1 MALDLEQKE
10 PVKVG
15 LSSSRNPID
24 PDPS

>member
-15 LSSSRNPID
+15 LSSSMNPID